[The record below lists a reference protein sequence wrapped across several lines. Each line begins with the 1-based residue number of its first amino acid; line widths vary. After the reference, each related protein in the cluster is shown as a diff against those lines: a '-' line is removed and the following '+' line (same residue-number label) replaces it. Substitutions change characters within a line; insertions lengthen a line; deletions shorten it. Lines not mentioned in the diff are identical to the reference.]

1 MATYYINADTGN
13 DTTGDG
19 SSSNPWLTLNYAV
32 SEAAN
37 NDTIV
42 AQDSTNSYAFTSF
55 SITGKGL
62 TIQGESEGGA
72 VFDGNGAQVQ
82 IDSRSTVFA
91 INFLD
96 LEFTNCS
103 GYGQYDGIF
112 RIGIANFTRCKFYN
126 LNFQHGRAGIMQ
138 ALADTSDEQTVVF
151 LSCLFYNL
159 NNTSSSSNEAGFLLG
174 GNNDR
179 TTTATLNNCV
189 IHIYSSNNIRNITGD
204 NNADKNLYLTNT
216 ILLNDSVNDIII
228 EPLRGESTMNYSC
241 YYNFVNPPA
250 GSNNI
255 NSDPLLIDPAAN
267 NYNLSPTSPCI
278 DAGTLI

>member
-19 SSSNPWLTLNYAV
+19 SASSPWLTLNYAV

-55 SITGKGL
+55 SIANKGL
-62 TIQGESEGGA
+62 TIRGESEGGA
-72 VFDGNGAQVQ
+72 VFDGNGAKVGV
-82 IDSRSTVFA
+82 SSNNVVFTQ
-91 INFLD
+91 NFLD
-96 LEFTNCS
+96 VEFTNCA
-103 GYGQYDGIF
+103 GYAIYEGIF
-112 RIGIANFTRCKFYN
+112 NIGIANFTRCKFYN
-126 LNFQHGRAGIMQ
+126 LNFQQPRAGIME
-138 ALADTSDEQTVVF
+138 ALSSTSEEQNVVF

-159 NNTSSSSNEAGFLLG
+159 NNSASGDETGFLLG
-174 GNNDR
+174 GNNNR
-179 TTTATLNNCV
+179 TATATLNNCI
-189 IHIYSSNNIRNITGD
+189 IHIYSSNNIKNVIGD
-204 NNADKNLYLTNT
+204 NNSDKNLYITNT
-216 ILLNDSVNDIII
+216 ILFNDSVNTITI
-228 EPLRGESTMNYSC
+228 EPLRGESAMNYSC
-241 YYNFVNPPA
+241 YYNFVDPPA

-255 NSDPLLIDPAAN
+255 NSDPLFVDPTAN

>member
-13 DTTGDG
+13 DITGDG

-37 NDTIV
+37 NDIIV

-55 SITGKGL
+55 SITDKSL

-72 VFDGNGAQVQ
+72 VFDGNGAQVE
-82 IDSRSTVFA
+82 INSNSTVFA
-91 INFLD
+91 QNFLD

-103 GYGQYDGIF
+103 GYGIYDGIF

-126 LNFQHGRAGIMQ
+126 LNFQHPRAGIMQ
-138 ALADTSDEQTVVF
+138 ALANINDEQTAVF

-159 NNTSSSSNEAGFLLG
+159 NNTASNDRVGFLLG

-189 IHIYSSNNIRNITGD
+189 IHIYSSNNIRTVTGD
-204 NNADKNLYLTNT
+204 SNADKNLYLTNT

-241 YYNFVNPPA
+241 YYNFVDPPA

-255 NSDPLLIDPAAN
+255 NSDPLFIDPANN